1 MRRGNRIKISSPSDA
16 LAHGIVLIPE
26 DRKVH
31 GLHLG
36 LPVRWN
42 LAMATLGKRSR
53 FGVIW
58 MRAEREFALTA
69 IGEAAI
75 RVKSPFELASTLSGG
90 TQQKVVLRKF
100 LACNP
105 SILLFVDAMRGIDVQ
120 TKFGFYQTLRELTSS
135 GNSCVLYSS
144 DTEELVGLC
153 DRIAVF
159 HDGVPV
165 RILEGANITQDDV
178 VAASFAVGADGK

>member
-1 MRRGNRIKISSPSDA
+1 MRGGDRIKISSPSDA

-31 GLHLG
+31 GLHLD

-42 LAMATLGKRSR
+42 LAMATLEKRSR
-53 FGVIW
+53 LGVIR

-69 IGEAAI
+69 IAQAAI
-75 RVKSPFELASTLSGG
+75 RVKSPFDLASTLSGG

-100 LACNP
+100 LECDP

-120 TKFGFYQTLRELTSS
+120 TKFGFYRTLRELTGA
-135 GNSCVLYSS
+135 GNSCILYSS

-165 RILEGANITQDDV
+165 RILEGADITQDGV
-178 VAASFAVGADGK
+178 VAASFAVGADSK